1 MTFSMDVTDETVVAT
16 GYGHGHRFS
25 RWLDVVVNATG
36 ILLAEQT
43 HETPVELWNL
53 VVGVT

>member
-1 MTFSMDVTDETVVAT
+1 MDVTDETVVAT

-25 RWLDVVVNATG
+25 RWLDVVVNAAG
-36 ILLAEQT
+36 ILLAEHT